1 MPRRTV
7 EIQKQLQE
15 LDKTVKATKESFDKE
30 IEAETQLLE
39 STKEEISNIIKSK
52 NMFCGIIL
60 NKDDIAEL
68 VKIAIEAN
76 GTIKIPFNL
85 YFNE

>member
-1 MPRRTV
+1 MARKS
-7 EIQKQLQE
+7 IKIKAQ
-15 LDKTVKATKESFDKE
+15 LDKLNKTAKAAQEDFNRELESEKQ
-30 IEAETQLLE
+30 ILE

-85 YFNE
+85 YYNE